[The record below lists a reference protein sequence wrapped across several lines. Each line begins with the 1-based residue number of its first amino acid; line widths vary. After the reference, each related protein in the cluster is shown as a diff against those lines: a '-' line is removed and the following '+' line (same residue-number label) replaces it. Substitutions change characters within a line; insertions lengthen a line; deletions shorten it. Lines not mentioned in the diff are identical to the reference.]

1 MKESKTQTE
10 ELMKKTN
17 ELQNE
22 GTRLTMQKQLSEK
35 MRERLTLTNKVR
47 KVILQRIELRFLYF

>member
-1 MKESKTQTE
+1 
-10 ELMKKTN
+10 MKKTN

-22 GTRLTMQKQLSEK
+22 GTRLTMQEQLSEK

-47 KVILQRIELRFLYF
+47 I

>member
-1 MKESKTQTE
+1 MFQTKLKESKTQTE

-22 GTRLTMQKQLSEK
+22 GTRLTMEKQLSEK

-47 KVILQRIELRFLYF
+47 KSFFKELN

>member
-1 MKESKTQTE
+1 MFQTKLKESKTQTE

-47 KVILQRIELRFLYF
+47 KSFFKELN